1 MEYYNFSPRRY
12 FDIVKREIVHPIFK
26 VALLDYN
33 ENVIQEITRD
43 ISSNNNGSIDINYQQ
58 GVRRSCSITFIDPYG
73 EYIPDVNKGVFWL
86 NQKFKLYVGLE
97 DLDTGDKYW
106 FSQGVFYVNDPII
119 NRTEKIVTI
128 NGVDKFGFFGSELNY
143 NQLEGTYLI
152 PEGTRVFDA
161 IINILLL
168 DRGNGQVIDPIA
180 PILDVTYKNNVLPYD
195 INKSPGS
202 YLGDI
207 LIEIANVLG
216 ANIYYNTDGQ
226 LVLSSGTLDMS
237 YSNKSPVYEFIDV
250 LPEYGDSSLRY
261 DYVNAINSITVVG
274 SNING
279 AVYQYT
285 AENRNPMSPLR
296 IDLIGKKTGAIV
308 ETSNAGSLNDVMA
321 YAKFLLNYKSI
332 VQMAVDF
339 SSSFLPH
346 LKEDEVIEITDR
358 YYKYEKERFII
369 QSIKIPLNPLDKMT
383 ISASNITSLPYYE
396 L

>member
-1 MEYYNFSPRRY
+1 MEYYNSSSRRY

-33 ENVIQEITRD
+33 ENVVQEITRD

-73 EYIPDVNKGVFWL
+73 EYIPDVNKGIFWL

-216 ANIYYNTDGQ
+216 ANIYYNTEGQ

-237 YSNKSPVYEFIDV
+237 YSNKSPIYEFIDV

-274 SNING
+274 SNVNG

-296 IDLIGKKTGAIV
+296 IDLIGKKTGALV

>member
-1 MEYYNFSPRRY
+1 MEYYNFSSQRY

>member
-216 ANIYYNTDGQ
+216 ANIYYNTEGQ

>member
-1 MEYYNFSPRRY
+1 MEYYNFSSQRY

-285 AENRNPMSPLR
+285 AENRNTMSPLR

>member
-97 DLDTGDKYW
+97 DLDTGDKNW

>member
-1 MEYYNFSPRRY
+1 MEYYNVSSQRY

-168 DRGNGQVIDPIA
+168 DRGNGQVIDPIT

-216 ANIYYNTDGQ
+216 ANIYYNTEGQ

-296 IDLIGKKTGAIV
+296 IDLIGKKTGALV

>member
-1 MEYYNFSPRRY
+1 MEYYNSSSRRY

-33 ENVIQEITRD
+33 ENVVQEITRD

-73 EYIPDVNKGVFWL
+73 EYIPDVNKGIFWL

-216 ANIYYNTDGQ
+216 ANIYYNTEGQ

-237 YSNKSPVYEFIDV
+237 YSNKSPIYEFIDV

-296 IDLIGKKTGAIV
+296 IDLIGKKTGALV

>member
-1 MEYYNFSPRRY
+1 MEYYNSSSRRY

-33 ENVIQEITRD
+33 ENVVQEITRD

-73 EYIPDVNKGVFWL
+73 EYIPDVNKGIFWL

-216 ANIYYNTDGQ
+216 ANIYYNTEGQ

-237 YSNKSPVYEFIDV
+237 YSNKSPIYEFIDV

-274 SNING
+274 SNVNG

-285 AENRNPMSPLR
+285 AENRSPMSPLR

-308 ETSNAGSLNDVMA
+308 ETSNAGSLNDVVA